1 MTRLTAHPRDRL
13 AVVALLVAALTSA
26 CAPTLPSPE
35 VVVREQRVE
44 AARPAGFPDREYRA
58 AIERGDTVYAIE
70 PDHSLVVLEVRRAGR
85 LARLGHDHV
94 VASHDLQ
101 GFVAPNA
108 RKADL
113 FVRLDRLVVDEQE
126 LRAEAGFG
134 ARPPEA
140 AVAGTRDNMLGPVL
154 HAERHPFAVI
164 HVAASD
170 AASGDLEVAITLN
183 GVTHTSRVPAT
194 IDRQGDALIVSG
206 RLALDQTDFGIT
218 PLSILAGAIQ
228 VQNRVDVRFTI
239 RAHAIAG

>member
-1 MTRLTAHPRDRL
+1 VHDRRRL
-13 AVVALLVAALTSA
+13 AVAVLLVAVTITA

-35 VVVREQRVE
+35 GVALAPRIE
-44 AARPAGFPDREYRA
+44 ATRPAGFPDREYRA
-58 AIERGDTVYAIE
+58 AIERGEPVYAIE
-70 PDHSLVVLEVRRAGR
+70 PEHSLVVLEVRRAGR

-94 VASHDLQ
+94 VASRDVQ
-101 GFVAPNA
+101 GFVAPNG

-126 LRAEAGFG
+126 LRTEAGFG
-134 ARPPEA
+134 MRPPDA

-154 HAERHPFAVI
+154 HADRHPFAVI
-164 HVAASD
+164 HVTGSE
-170 AASGDLEVAITLN
+170 AASGDLDVAITLN
-183 GVTHTSRVPAT
+183 GVTHRSRVRAT
-194 IDRQGDALIVSG
+194 FDRQGDALIVSG

-239 RAHAIAG
+239 RAREIAG